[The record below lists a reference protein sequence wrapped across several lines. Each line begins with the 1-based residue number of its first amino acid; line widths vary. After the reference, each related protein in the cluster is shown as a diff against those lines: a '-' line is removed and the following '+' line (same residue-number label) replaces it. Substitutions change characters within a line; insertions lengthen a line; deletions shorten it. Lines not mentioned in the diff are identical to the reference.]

1 MKKILKAL
9 SLTLILAAPV
19 GLPVS
24 AENSGR
30 GAQAWQQTWQLAR
43 QQFPGLQVVEV
54 CEAKPDQKE
63 LDAFFNSRYTYW
75 DAKVL
80 AGFWHQTLTD
90 TKMRMGRKIAWGP
103 EAQTF
108 LETELANARH
118 EALKTVDQLRF
129 YSDSGYTYDDAEA
142 LANFWGEKGAYE
154 AKSQLC
160 INFDQSKRH
169 QSIGEP
175 YPTKRR
181 R

>member
-142 LANFWGEKGAYE
+142 LAKFWGEKGAYE
-154 AKSQLC
+154 AKMRIDTKLIFGDEAQIIEAL
-160 INFDQSKRH
+160 RR
-169 QSIGEP
+169 
-175 YPTKRR
+175 TKRR